1 MNSPI
6 PSQLDH
12 WDDSTPVWTPF
23 RSTAPAR

>member
-12 WDDSTPVWTPF
+12 WDDNAPVWKPF
-23 RSTAPAR
+23 RSSAPSR